1 MFKIFKKEDKLQNRI
16 DELLDEMEMT
26 PGDSP
31 EFDRLS
37 TQVTKLYEAQA
48 TTKGNAISKEAI
60 AGIIGNLAGILIIV
74 NHEQAHVITSK
85 AFGLLSKIRN

>member
-1 MFKIFKKEDKLQNRI
+1 MFKKEDKLQNRI

-48 TTKGNAISKEAI
+48 KTKGNAISKEAI

>member
-1 MFKIFKKEDKLQNRI
+1 MFKKEDKLQNRI

-48 TTKGNAISKEAI
+48 KTKGNAVSKEAI